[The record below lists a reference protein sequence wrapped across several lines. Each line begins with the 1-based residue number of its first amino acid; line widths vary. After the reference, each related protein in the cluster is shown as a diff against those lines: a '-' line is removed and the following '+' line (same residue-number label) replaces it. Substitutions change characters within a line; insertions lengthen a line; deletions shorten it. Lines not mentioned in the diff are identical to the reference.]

1 MAMMAG
7 SALGGSG
14 AVGPPCQHGPV
25 PEVTQDYR
33 SWPGPAR
40 AMAQA
45 VSAAVAAAQSGDAAE
60 FSEAAGR
67 VGHVDREQVLVL
79 LGSVT
84 RDLLERSHPDGLGA
98 DDAEQ
103 VLRRCLHSAAP
114 WYGPIDGDALLG
126 ALGGALGISDPDE
139 APAPDGSA
147 VLAHGLLL
155 IADLLTAAGQALPPI
170 LDSAL
175 RELMRAQTVEL
186 P

>member
-1 MAMMAG
+1 MMAPG
-7 SALGGSG
+7 ASG
-14 AVGPPCQHGPV
+14 AVGRPCQHGLV

-45 VSAAVAAAQSGDAAE
+45 VSTAVSAAQSGDAAT
-60 FSEAAGR
+60 FSEAAGDLGR
-67 VGHVDREQVLVL
+67 LDREQLLVL

-103 VLRRCLHSAAP
+103 VLRRCLISAAP
-114 WYGPIDGDALLG
+114 WYGPVDGDAMLG
-126 ALGGALGISDPDE
+126 ALSGALGISDPDDSPQL
-139 APAPDGSA
+139 AGDA

-155 IADLLTAAGQALPPI
+155 IADLLTALGQALPPV
-170 LDSAL
+170 LDAAL

>member
-1 MAMMAG
+1 MA
-7 SALGGSG
+7 L
-14 AVGPPCQHGPV
+14 AV
-25 PEVTQDYR
+25 D
-33 SWPGPAR
+33 A
-40 AMAQA
+40 A
-45 VSAAVAAAQSGDAAE
+45 VSAAQAADTAAFTE
-60 FSEAAGR
+60 TTGALG
-67 VGHVDREQVLVL
+67 GLDREQLLVL

-103 VLRRCLHSAAP
+103 VLRRCLISAAP
-114 WYGPIDGDALLG
+114 WYGPVDGDALLG
-126 ALGGALGISDPDE
+126 ALSGALGISDPDE
-139 APAPDGSA
+139 SPHPDGGA

-155 IADLLTAAGQALPPI
+155 IADLLTALGQALAPV